1 MVVRRC
7 VLALLL
13 LTAACRASGEGQV
26 VGRAVSLRALQ
37 SALVEGPSKQAEA
50 LCGMTRVTGF
60 VVDRKGRDIVLVG
73 VADPSFPPLQL
84 QDFVVA
90 LRSSWLRYATIKG
103 RVRYYTSPG
112 CSIDPDPGVICRLQE
127 LGVKIATNMGPDEAR
142 RHVEEWR
149 CIGASPQK
157 VRVMGV
163 PFDSHFARVMVDA
176 DYKMKRYVNGT
187 APRSVPGLLSLSEII
202 MSVAREDLAAG
213 RRVSVPAH
221 SVSRFWFCPGETS
234 YYESDSAYV
243 LDTCRIVLLT
253 EEEFLSESN
262 ILRGCGRPNPLA
274 RQFAD
279 SFTANLPALVKNDPI
294 FAQLDG
300 LFRFVAIAR
309 IMADNNVVS
318 GSGLGLSYLLDR
330 YKLPK
335 TYLARQLP
343 GVVHVAEA
351 SVDREVEIGT
361 MTYNLTLPSCG
372 GVSMDVKPKRVLRP
386 RVVVKQGSGSKGA
399 AQPGVVS
406 ADASV
411 RKPALLRKIVLSA
424 RKSPASLSWDFPAD
438 KVSQ

>member
-1 MVVRRC
+1 MGRC

-13 LTAACRASGEGQV
+13 LTAACRASGESQV

-37 SALVEGPSKQAEA
+37 SALVAGPSKQAEA

-73 VADPSFPPLQL
+73 VADPSLPPLQL

-103 RVRYYTSPG
+103 RARYYTSPG
-112 CSIDPDPGVICRLQE
+112 CSIDPDPGVIRRLQE
-127 LGVKIATNMGPDEAR
+127 LGVKIAANMGPDETR

-149 CIGASPQK
+149 RIGASPQK

-163 PFDSHFARVMVDA
+163 PFDSHFAHVMVDA

-187 APRSVPGLLSLSEII
+187 APRSVPGLLSLGEITMDI
-202 MSVAREDLAAG
+202 ARADLAAG

-221 SVSRFWFCPGETS
+221 SLSRFWFCPGETA
-234 YYESDSAYV
+234 YYESDAAFV
-243 LDTCRIVLLT
+243 IDACRIALLT
-253 EEEFLSESN
+253 EEEFLSEN
-262 ILRGCGRPNPLA
+262 NLLRGRGRPNPLA
-274 RQFAD
+274 RQFSD
-279 SFTANLPALVKNDPI
+279 SFTANFPALVENDPI

-300 LFRFVAIAR
+300 LFRFVAVAR

-351 SVDREVEIGT
+351 SVDREVENGT
-361 MTYNLTLPSCG
+361 MTYYLTLPSCG
-372 GVSMDVKPKRVLRP
+372 GVSMDMKPRRMSRP
-386 RVVVKQGSGSKGA
+386 RVVVKRGSGSKAA
-399 AQPGVVS
+399 AQPGVAP
-406 ADASV
+406 ADALV
-411 RKPALLRKIVLSA
+411 RKPASLRKTVLSA
-424 RKSPASLSWDFPAD
+424 RKSPALLSWDFPAD
-438 KVSQ
+438 KLPQ